1 MKTSAVVCRNCLL
14 VVLQASNVCWLLRM
28 GSEGDGGAFA
38 VLDTTVIRPGEEE
51 DFEEEEEEE
60 DGGSEGKSYF
70 SCTYVNFGPTMN

>member
-28 GSEGDGGAFA
+28 GAKGEGGAFA

-51 DFEEEEEEE
+51 EEE
-60 DGGSEGKSYF
+60 DSGSKDKSCL
-70 SCTYVNFGPTMN
+70 SCTYVYSGPIMN